1 MDSAK
6 AALRRHPGNI
16 PVVIFDSVTG
26 KRYMARQD
34 LWVSANGVLL
44 ADLSH
49 ILAPQDVI
57 LR

>member
-1 MDSAK
+1 
-6 AALRRHPGNI
+6 
-16 PVVIFDSVTG
+16 
-26 KRYMARQD
+26 MARQD